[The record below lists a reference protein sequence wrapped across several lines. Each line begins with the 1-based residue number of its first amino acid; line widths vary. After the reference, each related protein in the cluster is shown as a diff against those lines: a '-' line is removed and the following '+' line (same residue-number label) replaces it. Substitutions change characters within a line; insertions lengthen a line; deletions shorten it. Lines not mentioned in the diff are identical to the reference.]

1 MTLPFTLERQFTA
14 QLKGDVGEIVIFDQI
29 GSSLFGDGVTAT
41 DIKSQL
47 DGFGDVRNITVHINS
62 PGGVVDEGIAIY
74 NLLHHHPAR
83 ITVEIDGIAASAA
96 AFIAMAGDRILMA
109 KNATMLLHAAR
120 TAAASGTAEDL
131 RRRAEEIERADNRII
146 DIFVSRSGQTREVI
160 ENLVGKEDTNL
171 SAEEALALG
180 LITEITPNKSIAAH
194 ATSWL
199 KAQSDNPAPVERKQH
214 TITGTQMKILDAIG
228 CKTDEEAVSAF
239 SEVKMFQNGVVSAL
253 GATSPVD
260 AVSRL
265 SVLTAKAAQV
275 DTLQAELT
283 AAKMAADE
291 GLIVA
296 QIKKLDDEKKL
307 APALQ
312 GWFRGLSASA
322 REEYV
327 ANAPALVAT
336 SSPAP
341 KALEASSVPL
351 SSADEEVIKALNL
364 NRATFMENRFNSMK
378 AVH

>member
-1 MTLPFTLERQFTA
+1 MTLPFTLDRQFTC

-47 DGFGDVRNITVHINS
+47 DSFGDVRNITVHINS
-62 PGGVVDEGIAIY
+62 PGGVVSEGIAIY
-74 NLLHHHPAR
+74 NLLQHHPAR
-83 ITVEIDGIAASAA
+83 VTVEIDGIAASAA
-96 AFIAMAGDRILMA
+96 AFVAMAGDRILMA
-109 KNATMLLHAAR
+109 RNATMMLHSVRGSGA
-120 TAAASGTAEDL
+120 GTADDF
-131 RRRAEEIERADNRII
+131 RRHAEEMDRADDRMI
-146 DIFVSRSGQTREVI
+146 DIFVSRSGQPRDVI
-160 ENLVGKEDTNL
+160 EGLVGKENTNL
-171 SAEEALALG
+171 NAEEALALG

-275 DTLQAELT
+275 DALQAELT

-291 GLIVA
+291 GLIVS

-336 SSPAP
+336 STLTP
-341 KALEASSVPL
+341 KAVDAASVPL

-364 NRATFMENRFNSMK
+364 NRAEFMENRFNSMK
-378 AVH
+378 AVN